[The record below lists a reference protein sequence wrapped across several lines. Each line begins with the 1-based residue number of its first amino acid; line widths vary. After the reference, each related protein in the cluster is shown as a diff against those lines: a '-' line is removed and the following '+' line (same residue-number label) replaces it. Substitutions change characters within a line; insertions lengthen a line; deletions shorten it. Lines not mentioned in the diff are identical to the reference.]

1 METRLSFNLTYSDG
15 TTEVQEFHSPAA
27 SREAVDVEILKAMAS
42 YGQFGMLKK
51 LEKEGRWV
59 FVPAG
64 RIARVEIDI
73 PTIAIASG
81 ADASALRASEGK
93 ISLSL

>member
-1 METRLSFNLTYSDG
+1 
-15 TTEVQEFHSPAA
+15 
-27 SREAVDVEILKAMAS
+27 
-42 YGQFGMLKK
+42 MLKK

-64 RIARVEIDI
+64 RIARVEVDI

-81 ADASALRASEGK
+81 ADASALRASESK
-93 ISLSL
+93 MNLSL